1 MKFSFFIPFS
11 VGAHCRQPAKSFLP
25 HALLACLFAVC
36 LSECGKRTTATD
48 PVAEPSSVP
57 TSVLALP
64 TPSTTPLG
72 SQSAAGIV
80 TLMGRLAREASN
92 RPKVSPTAD
101 DVLATLDKL
110 GATIPNKQQSLADTY
125 KANYCLGGYT
135 LDGAFALSTCEY
147 ADAAAAEAG
156 RTLSS
161 QILARMP
168 TRDVWSHKDATLAVV
183 QLKAD
188 DATTARKKKL
198 VAAFLAL

>member
-1 MKFSFFIPFS
+1 MKISLRICPRIR
-11 VGAHCRQPAKSFLP
+11 VHGRQPGKSFLP
-25 HALLACLFAVC
+25 RALLACLFAICV
-36 LSECGKRTTATD
+36 SACGKRVTATD
-48 PVAEPSSVP
+48 PVPEPSSQP
-57 TSVLALP
+57 TSVTAPP

-72 SQSAAGIV
+72 SQSAAGID
-80 TLMGRLAREASN
+80 TLRGRLANEASG

-101 DVLATLDKL
+101 EVLATLDKL

-135 LDGAFALSTCEY
+135 LDEAFALSACEY
-147 ADAAAAEAG
+147 SGAPAAEAG
-156 RTLSS
+156 RALSK
-161 QILARMP
+161 QLLAKMP
-168 TRDVWSHKDATLAVV
+168 TRDVWSHKDATLAIV